1 MENKPIRKK
10 RKNPMEN
17 LSAHLAGP
25 VEKDSRVLQA
35 ELALRRNLRS
45 GSWKEF
51 VPGIRTL
58 ATSFGVSPATMVK
71 AVDRVR
77 DDGWISNKG
86 ARRRFVI
93 HREVIMKSNGK
104 EASLRTL
111 MLLAPKTGHS
121 EPASGT
127 SQLLLHLWELLSP
140 LGWNIRFHIDD
151 YASGK
156 RRQKQW
162 DQLAELEKPQAIV
175 AILGTPAM
183 AAWARDAKIPMFF
196 SGGAMGDFSVPM
208 VGVSSN
214 LMLEEAMDKLIGL
227 GHHHIILPICGRATS
242 FAAGLKSTFSRKLVN
257 DGFDFI
263 AEFNCPTSDESGVES
278 YHRCLDRAFAIK
290 TPTAIICL
298 DWREYVTSLCYLQQ
312 KGMKVPQD
320 VSLICQ
326 SHDHTVDWFIPK
338 PTHFHHPLDKIATTL
353 CGWLEDI
360 STYNNFTLLATVRS
374 VLNEGESVAAPLS
387 K

>member
-1 MENKPIRKK
+1 MEGKRSRKK

-77 DDGWISNKG
+77 NDGWISNKG

-93 HREVIMKSNGK
+93 HRDVIMKSNGK
-104 EASLRTL
+104 EAALRTL
-111 MLLAPKTGHS
+111 LFLAPKVGHN
-121 EPASGT
+121 EPARGT

-140 LGWNIRFHIDD
+140 LGWNIRFHLDD

-196 SGGAMGDFSVPM
+196 SGGTMGDLSVPM
-208 VGVSSN
+208 VGISSS
-214 LMLEEAMDKLIGL
+214 LMLEDAMEKLIGL
-227 GHHHIILPICGRATS
+227 GHSHIILPLCGRAAS
-242 FAAGLKSTFSRKLVN
+242 FTAALKLTISQKLIMKGL
-257 DGFDFI
+257 DFI
-263 AEFNCPTSDESGVES
+263 SEFNCPTSDENGVES
-278 YHRCLDRAFAIK
+278 YHRCLDRTFAIRV
-290 TPTAIICL
+290 PTAIICL

-326 SHDHTVDWFIPK
+326 SHDHSADWFIPK
-338 PTHFHHPLDKIATTL
+338 PTHFYHPINKIASTL
-353 CGWLEDI
+353 CNWLEDI
-360 STYNNFTLLATVRS
+360 STYNNFTLLATVRG

>member
-1 MENKPIRKK
+1 
-10 RKNPMEN
+10 
-17 LSAHLAGP
+17 
-25 VEKDSRVLQA
+25 
-35 ELALRRNLRS
+35 
-45 GSWKEF
+45 
-51 VPGIRTL
+51 
-58 ATSFGVSPATMVK
+58 
-71 AVDRVR
+71 
-77 DDGWISNKG
+77 
-86 ARRRFVI
+86 
-93 HREVIMKSNGK
+93 
-104 EASLRTL
+104 
-111 MLLAPKTGHS
+111 
-121 EPASGT
+121 
-127 SQLLLHLWELLSP
+127 
-140 LGWNIRFHIDD
+140 
-151 YASGK
+151 
-156 RRQKQW
+156 
-162 DQLAELEKPQAIV
+162 
-175 AILGTPAM
+175 
-183 AAWARDAKIPMFF
+183 
-196 SGGAMGDFSVPM
+196 VPM

-326 SHDHTVDWFIPK
+326 SHDHTADWFIPK

>member
-1 MENKPIRKK
+1 
-10 RKNPMEN
+10 
-17 LSAHLAGP
+17 
-25 VEKDSRVLQA
+25 
-35 ELALRRNLRS
+35 
-45 GSWKEF
+45 
-51 VPGIRTL
+51 
-58 ATSFGVSPATMVK
+58 
-71 AVDRVR
+71 
-77 DDGWISNKG
+77 
-86 ARRRFVI
+86 
-93 HREVIMKSNGK
+93 MKSNGK

-111 MLLAPKTGHS
+111 MLLAPKIGHS

-151 YASGK
+151 YACGK

-263 AEFNCPTSDESGVES
+263 AEFNCPTSDESGLES

-326 SHDHTVDWFIPK
+326 SHDHTADWFIPK

-374 VLNEGESVAAPLS
+374 VLNEGESVAVPLS

>member
-1 MENKPIRKK
+1 
-10 RKNPMEN
+10 MEN
-17 LSAHLAGP
+17 LPAHLAGP

-58 ATSFGVSPATMVK
+58 ATSFGVSTATMVK

-111 MLLAPKTGHS
+111 MLLAPKIGRS

-196 SGGAMGDFSVPM
+196 LVARWEISACLWWGFPP
-208 VGVSSN
+208 
-214 LMLEEAMDKLIGL
+214 
-227 GHHHIILPICGRATS
+227 ILC
-242 FAAGLKSTFSRKLVN
+242 
-257 DGFDFI
+257 
-263 AEFNCPTSDESGVES
+263 
-278 YHRCLDRAFAIK
+278 
-290 TPTAIICL
+290 
-298 DWREYVTSLCYLQQ
+298 
-312 KGMKVPQD
+312 
-320 VSLICQ
+320 
-326 SHDHTVDWFIPK
+326 
-338 PTHFHHPLDKIATTL
+338 
-353 CGWLEDI
+353 
-360 STYNNFTLLATVRS
+360 
-374 VLNEGESVAAPLS
+374 S
-387 K
+387 KRPWTN